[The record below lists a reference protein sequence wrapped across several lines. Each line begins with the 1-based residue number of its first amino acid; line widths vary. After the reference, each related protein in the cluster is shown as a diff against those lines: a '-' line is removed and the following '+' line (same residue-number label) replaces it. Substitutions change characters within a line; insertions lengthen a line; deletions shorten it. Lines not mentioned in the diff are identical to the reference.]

1 MDEPRVNWERYG
13 DVKNDTGFRA
23 ETLTYIYSKYCGEGT
38 PIRDPHLL
46 YRVTLNV

>member
-23 ETLTYIYSKYCGEGT
+23 ETLTYIYSFKVLWRRHANT
-38 PIRDPHLL
+38 RSSFTI
-46 YRVTLNV
+46 